1 MKKYLLLLICFIGF
15 SLNAQTAKD
24 YLNIPGPLEIDGTEF
39 LLDWSKQQSSTL
51 YLQQYLPRDETI
63 KSFTQMINVSYFDK
77 DIDLDEA
84 VRKKVES
91 YQNREKTDKYSKVEV
106 TESPDGTQ
114 YIVDGILTESPKTGS
129 PYAEYGIYLFKKMT
143 NGEKKSF
150 IIFSYIKRSYGD
162 VKYAAK
168 SLDKERNKL
177 MGLII
182 DFQIPVVSLGTTAV
196 ETEKK

>member
-1 MKKYLLLLICFIGF
+1 MKKYFLLILCCFALA
-15 SLNAQTAKD
+15 LNAQTAKD

-39 LLDWSKQQSSTL
+39 LLDWSKQQSATL

-63 KSFTQMINVSYFDK
+63 KSFTQLINISYFDK
-77 DIDLDEA
+77 DIDLDDA
-84 VRKKVES
+84 VRQKVES
-91 YQNREKTDKYSKVEV
+91 FQKREESDKYSKVQV

-129 PYAEYGIYLFKKMT
+129 PYAEYGIYRFKKIT
-143 NGEKKSF
+143 NGDKKSF
-150 IIFSYIKRSYGD
+150 LIFSYIKRSYGD

-177 MGLII
+177 MALII
-182 DFQIPVVSLGTTAV
+182 DFEIPVISLGTTAV